1 MGEKAMDKDKIDDRN
16 YEELSVAIELAQH
29 TVYKRFLEELS
40 DYPLVDL
47 DNEKKRKTLR
57 IACGF

>member
-29 TVYKRFLEELS
+29 TVYKRFLEEL
-40 DYPLVDL
+40 D
-47 DNEKKRKTLR
+47 RKSTRLNSSHDR
-57 IACGF
+57 QSRMPSSA